1 MYENVASV
9 LYYAG
14 SDDALLTEMGIPF
27 DTPKPVEVAQRL
39 IQSISRGTDIVLDF
53 FAGSGT
59 AAHAVM
65 ALNARDGG
73 SRPWIAVQLPEPT
86 PADSDARAKG
96 FETVAAIALA
106 RICAAGDKV
115 RGDLAG
121 QSVDTGFRKY
131 ALIDTNFAKWHVA
144 SDVDATALEQ
154 HLLTLRGSA
163 DDNAS
168 TEALLSELLLKQ
180 GYSLTEHAVDDEIA
194 GLRLQ
199 SVGSGL
205 LLAYLDEHTKPSLD
219 QLRAVVDVE
228 PEQLVILED
237 AFHGDDELKTNLAQL
252 CKSKGVEL
260 WTA

>member
-1 MYENVASV
+1 M
-9 LYYAG
+9 
-14 SDDALLTEMGIPF
+14 
-27 DTPKPVEVAQRL
+27 
-39 IQSISRGTDIVLDF
+39 
-53 FAGSGT
+53 
-59 AAHAVM
+59 
-65 ALNARDGG
+65 
-73 SRPWIAVQLPEPT
+73 
-86 PADSDARAKG
+86 
-96 FETVAAIALA
+96 
-106 RICAAGDKV
+106 
-115 RGDLAG
+115 
-121 QSVDTGFRKY
+121 
-131 ALIDTNFAKWHVA
+131 
-144 SDVDATALEQ
+144 
-154 HLLTLRGSA
+154 
-163 DDNAS
+163 
-168 TEALLSELLLKQ
+168 LSELLLKQ